1 MLMVS
6 ANRVGNN
13 RSKRFRAGGGRPNT
27 DKYAIPDAIKKLAR
41 RVRNPVT
48 SKMPV
53 RTARPPTIRTVA
65 AASLVAK
72 HSTPCHASV
81 KPITDLSRAKPMP
94 ARPPG

>member
-13 RSKRFRAGGGRPNT
+13 RSKKSRVGSGKVHSEMN
-27 DKYAIPDAIKKLAR
+27 AIPNAIKKLAR

-53 RTARPPTIRTVA
+53 RTARQPTIRTVA
-65 AASLVAK
+65 PASLVAK
-72 HSTPCHASV
+72 HSTPCHAAV
-81 KPITDLSRAKPMP
+81 KPVTDLSSTKPMA